1 MKTVMIAVMLMGGAA
16 WAQMP
21 DTSKMMDQAKNK
33 AADVMAACKEDK
45 IKFCD
50 KVTEMNAIKECLKKN
65 KDGLTAGCKSSLG
78 IK

>member
-1 MKTVMIAVMLMGGAA
+1 MKILVIAAMLAGSTA

-21 DTSKMMDQAKNK
+21 DTGKMMDQAKGK

-50 KVTEMNAIKECLKKN
+50 KITEMNAIKECLKKN
-65 KDGLTAGCKSSLG
+65 KDGLSDGCKSTLG
-78 IK
+78 VK